1 MAAKCN
7 VPISRG
13 RNDYFF
19 VLCPHHVLLH
29 QLNETYESTPM
40 QIGIVGLPFSGKS
53 TLFQTITKTHL
64 DPAALTK
71 TEAHHAIVKI
81 PDSRL
86 DKLSGLFSPKSTVL
100 ATIEFVDVVGLKKG
114 ESGSTQFT
122 TNFLANVKTNDALVQ
137 VVRLF
142 ANAAVPHPDGTID
155 ALRDISSF
163 ETEFIISDL
172 SIVETRIDR
181 INKQVQKTQDEH
193 LKKELPVLEKC
204 RQNLEKEKPLREV
217 DFTKEE
223 AYILKTYQLLS
234 LKPTLIALNFD
245 ESQFTSQADAVKVV
259 ASKKGGKNTKVVSF
273 FGKIEMEM
281 SELPNDEARVFMDE
295 YGIKESALDTLI
307 REAYSL
313 LGLQSFFTVGE
324 DECRAWT
331 IRKGVTA
338 QEAAGAIHS
347 DFVNKFIRAEVVHY
361 DHFIAQGGSFAK
373 AKETGHWRLEGKEYI
388 VNDGDILSIRHS

>member
-1 MAAKCN
+1 
-7 VPISRG
+7 
-13 RNDYFF
+13 
-19 VLCPHHVLLH
+19 
-29 QLNETYESTPM
+29 M

-64 DPAALTK
+64 DPSVLTK
-71 TEAHHAIVKI
+71 VEAHHAIVKM
-81 PDSRL
+81 PDARL
-86 DKLSGLFSPKSTVL
+86 DKCSTIFSPKSTVH

-122 TNFLANVKTNDALVQ
+122 TNFLSNVKTNDALVQ

-142 ANAAVPHPDGTID
+142 ENEAVSHPDGSID

-163 ETEFIISDL
+163 DTEFIISDL

-181 INKQVQKTQDEH
+181 IKKQVQKTQDEL

-204 RQNLEKEKPLREV
+204 RRNLEKETPLREV
-217 DFTKEE
+217 DFAKEE
-223 AYILKTYQLLS
+223 FYILKTYQLLS
-234 LKPTLIALNFD
+234 LKPMLIALNFD
-245 ESQFTSQADAVKVV
+245 ESQLKSYHETVQRVSGKKEGKFTKI
-259 ASKKGGKNTKVVSF
+259 VSF

-281 SELPNDEARVFMDE
+281 SELPDDEAKVFMNE

-307 REAYSL
+307 REAYAI

-331 IRKGVTA
+331 IRKGMTA

-388 VNDGDILSIRHS
+388 VNDGDIISIRHS